1 MASERQRLLDSERGD
16 TQFFEGPG
24 NVKDQPPE
32 IRTGFITKTYGLVFY
47 MLLITSSISMPFF
60 VNDRADVVAWLGAHP
75 YILPLAMSVMIGFY
89 ILNVAAVMS
98 MVCCRSD
105 GCYRAY
111 MKMFTTFPVNLLFL
125 TTFAAAFGC
134 MAGII
139 CMQYEVQSVVLIFAM
154 CAVLIIALTIYAVK
168 TNADF
173 TGMGPYILMALLCF
187 IMTSLIVAL
196 VGAAG
201 GEVGAGSTTNKIM
214 GGLGAMLFGFLIVYD
229 TQLIF
234 GNSRHSGGE
243 RQMQYTIDLYAFAAF
258 QLYLDFINFFIY
270 MLQAFGTRR

>member
-1 MASERQRLLDSERGD
+1 MASERQRLLDSEQGD
-16 TQFFEGPG
+16 TQFFEGRG

-60 VNDRADVVAWLGAHP
+60 LNDRADVLTWLGAHP
-75 YILPLAMSVMIGFY
+75 YILPLAISVMVGFY
-89 ILNVAAVMS
+89 ALNLAMVMS

-105 GCYRAY
+105 GCYKMY
-111 MKMFTTFPVNLLFL
+111 MKMFTTFPVNLIFL
-125 TTFAAAFGC
+125 TVFAAAFGC
-134 MAGII
+134 MVGII
-139 CMQYEVQSVVLIFAM
+139 CMEYKVQSVVWIFGM

-168 TNADF
+168 TKADV
-173 TGMGPYILMALLCF
+173 TGMGPYILVAVICF
-187 IMTSLIVAL
+187 LMTGLILSLVD
-196 VGAAG
+196 AAG
-201 GEVGAGSTTNKIM
+201 GELGAGTNKIM

-234 GNSRHSGGE
+234 GNSQYSGGE
-243 RQMQYTIDLYAFAAF
+243 RQIQYTIDLYAFAAF

-270 MLQAFGTRR
+270 MLQLFGDRR

>member
-1 MASERQRLLDSERGD
+1 MASERQRLLDSEQGD

-60 VNDRADVVAWLGAHP
+60 LNDRADVLTWLGAHP
-75 YILPLAMSVMIGFY
+75 YILPLAISVMVGFY
-89 ILNVAAVMS
+89 ALNLAMVMS

-105 GCYRAY
+105 GCYKMY
-111 MKMFTTFPVNLLFL
+111 MKMFTTFPVNLIFL
-125 TTFAAAFGC
+125 TVFAAAFGC
-134 MAGII
+134 MVGII
-139 CMQYEVQSVVLIFAM
+139 CMEYKVQSVVWIFGM

-168 TNADF
+168 TKADV
-173 TGMGPYILMALLCF
+173 TGMGPYILVAVICF
-187 IMTSLIVAL
+187 LMTGLILSLVD
-196 VGAAG
+196 AAG
-201 GEVGAGSTTNKIM
+201 GELGAGTNKIM

-234 GNSRHSGGE
+234 GNSQYSGGE
-243 RQMQYTIDLYAFAAF
+243 RQIQYTIDLYAFAAF

-270 MLQAFGTRR
+270 MLQLLGDRR

>member
-1 MASERQRLLDSERGD
+1 MASERQRLLDSEQGD

-60 VNDRADVVAWLGAHP
+60 RNDRADVLTWLGAHP
-75 YILPLAMSVMIGFY
+75 YILPLAISVMVGFY
-89 ILNVAAVMS
+89 ALNLAMVMS

-105 GCYRAY
+105 GCYKMY
-111 MKMFTTFPVNLLFL
+111 MKMFTMFPVNLIFL
-125 TTFAAAFGC
+125 TVFAAAFGC
-134 MAGII
+134 MVGII
-139 CMQYEVQSVVLIFAM
+139 CMEYKVQSVVWIFGM

-168 TNADF
+168 TKADV
-173 TGMGPYILMALLCF
+173 TGMGPYILVAVICF
-187 IMTSLIVAL
+187 LMTGLILSLVD
-196 VGAAG
+196 AAG
-201 GEVGAGSTTNKIM
+201 GELGAGTNKIM

-234 GNSRHSGGE
+234 GNSQYSGGE
-243 RQMQYTIDLYAFAAF
+243 RQIQYTIDLYAFAAF

-270 MLQAFGTRR
+270 MLQLFGDRR

>member
-1 MASERQRLLDSERGD
+1 MASERQRLLDSEQGD

-60 VNDRADVVAWLGAHP
+60 LNDRADVLTWLGAHP
-75 YILPLAMSVMIGFY
+75 YILPLAISVMVGFY
-89 ILNVAAVMS
+89 ALNLAMVMS

-105 GCYRAY
+105 GCYKMY
-111 MKMFTTFPVNLLFL
+111 MKMFTTFPVNLIFL
-125 TTFAAAFGC
+125 TVFAAAFGC
-134 MAGII
+134 MVGII
-139 CMQYEVQSVVLIFAM
+139 CMEYKVQSVVWIFCM

-168 TNADF
+168 TKADV
-173 TGMGPYILMALLCF
+173 TGMGPYILVAVICF
-187 IMTSLIVAL
+187 LMTGLILSLVD
-196 VGAAG
+196 AAG
-201 GEVGAGSTTNKIM
+201 GELGAGTNKIM

-234 GNSRHSGGE
+234 GNSQYSGGE
-243 RQMQYTIDLYAFAAF
+243 RQIQYTIDLYAFAAF

-270 MLQAFGTRR
+270 MLQLLGDRR

>member
-1 MASERQRLLDSERGD
+1 MASERQRLLDSEQGD

-60 VNDRADVVAWLGAHP
+60 LNDRADVLTWLGAHP
-75 YILPLAMSVMIGFY
+75 YILPLAISVMVGFY
-89 ILNVAAVMS
+89 ALNLAMVMS

-105 GCYRAY
+105 GCYKMY
-111 MKMFTTFPVNLLFL
+111 MKMFTTFPVNLIFL
-125 TTFAAAFGC
+125 TVFAAAFGC
-134 MAGII
+134 MVGII
-139 CMQYEVQSVVLIFAM
+139 CMEYKVQSVVWIFGM

-168 TNADF
+168 TKADV
-173 TGMGPYILMALLCF
+173 TGMGPYILVAVICF
-187 IMTSLIVAL
+187 LMTGLILSLVD
-196 VGAAG
+196 AAG
-201 GEVGAGSTTNKIM
+201 GELGAGTNKIM

-234 GNSRHSGGE
+234 GNSQYSGGE
-243 RQMQYTIDLYAFAAF
+243 RQIQYTIDLYAFAAF

-270 MLQAFGTRR
+270 MLQLFGDRR